1 MNRLCTTWW
10 CAPRLAQKSRG
21 GYFHFR
27 NGTVVITRTYD
38 AAIEALRTAHEKDPW
53 ASETSNG
60 VWTVK
65 FGQDLFIERVHAPSV
80 IGAIRAAQ
88 SHVDADFE
96 SPVLV

>member
-1 MNRLCTTWW
+1 MNRLCNMW
-10 CAPRLAQKSRG
+10 CTPRLAQKSHG
-21 GYFHFR
+21 GYFQFR
-27 NGTVVITRTYD
+27 NGTIVIARTYD
-38 AAIEALRTAHEKDPW
+38 AAIEALGSIREKDPW

-65 FGQDLFIERVHAPSV
+65 FGHDVSIENIKAPSV

-88 SHVDADFE
+88 SLVDADFE